1 MCLGAINGNP
11 LRLLWEVLW
20 TRFLSFSRAF
30 SLGSHGVQSPALQA
44 RKSSHHH
51 LLLIRLLASS
61 QTLAH
66 PHGRTTAFCRSVQ
79 FLLTLAKRRKA
90 IDKCFSPPLCV
101 LQCCLVIQ
109 AGEPTCWSPSFYARA
124 NLGVNTSLGCTSCSQ
139 VLFRMA

>member
-1 MCLGAINGNP
+1 MRLGAVNGNP

-30 SLGSHGVQSPALQA
+30 SLGSHGVQNPALQT
-44 RKSSHHH
+44 RKSARHHH

-79 FLLTLAKRRKA
+79 FLLTLAEKKKVV
-90 IDKCFSPPLCV
+90 DPLPQII
-101 LQCCLVIQ
+101 LHQ
-109 AGEPTCWSPSFYARA
+109 
-124 NLGVNTSLGCTSCSQ
+124 
-139 VLFRMA
+139 